1 MLCYAKSLQS
11 CPTLCD
17 PIDGSLPG
25 SPVPGILQA
34 RVLEWSAIVFSED
47 INYITIKMGNK
58 PSFPLNTLL
67 GYLLV
72 HWEGYQ
78 LEGLKKE
85 KKKLSNT
92 VLDTGLL
99 TPGEE
104 GENGPSRGHLDSTP
118 FYSSVYTANER
129 VNRSRFSMSRP
140 LWSSNQD
147 SEKRENISLKTL
159 INGLSKFFW
168 QALKQ
173 EIPLTFY

>member
-85 KKKLSNT
+85 KKNYQILYSI
-92 VLDTGLL
+92 LAYLL
-99 TPGEE
+99 LGK
-104 GENGPSRGHLDSTP
+104 RGKMAPVGVTWIQHH
-118 FYSSVYTANER
+118 FTAQ
-129 VNRSRFSMSRP
+129 SILQM
-140 LWSSNQD
+140 
-147 SEKRENISLKTL
+147 K
-159 INGLSKFFW
+159 G
-168 QALKQ
+168 
-173 EIPLTFY
+173 